1 VIPYADPFFPVGTG
15 QVLESTFEN
24 GQVSGSGIAL
34 GEMESKISRLLN
46 AQKVFAVTNGSAAI
60 SLAFQA
66 LGLSRNSRVIVPGW
80 GFHVAANVAYA
91 MGAQVDFRDVSE
103 SSWCMEMS
111 ELSDLVDTQQHTIVI
126 LIHTLGNTADLDAYE
141 ALRKN
146 PNIRIIED
154 SAEAFMSAY
163 KQRMLGTFFDIGTY
177 SMHAAKTI
185 TTGEGGFIT
194 VNDEK
199 LNDKIQLLRNH
210 GMSPNRPYFHE
221 FAGSNYR
228 LSNLL
233 ASIALP
239 QLDQIKDI
247 VAVRHNIYN
256 LYKKNL
262 EEVPSLQ
269 FLRETDPLGF
279 FPWGVCVRFSDVDET
294 FVPRLRQSL
303 SLQGIDTRPG
313 FTSASQLPYFK
324 EFSTSKSGLAVS
336 NHLSKETILLPQFYR
351 MTNDQV
357 NEVTS
362 SIVNFS

>member
-1 VIPYADPFFPVGTG
+1 VIPYAQPFFPDGTG
-15 QVLESTFEN
+15 QLLDSTFEN
-24 GQVSGSGIAL
+24 GQVSGTGVAL
-34 GEMESKISRLLN
+34 SEMESKISVLLN

-66 LGLSRNSRVIVPGW
+66 LGLNRNSRVVVPGW
-80 GFHVAANVAYA
+80 GFHVAANVAYS

-111 ELSDLVDTQQHTIVI
+111 ELTDLADTQQHTIVV

-141 ALRKN
+141 ALRQN
-146 PNIRIIED
+146 PNIKIIED
-154 SAEAFMSAY
+154 SAEAFMSAF
-163 KQRMLGTFFDIGTY
+163 KQKMLGTFFDIGTF

-199 LNDKIQLLRNH
+199 IIEKTQLLRNH

-239 QLDQIKDI
+239 QLDLIKNI
-247 VAVRHNIYN
+247 VTVRHNIYN
-256 LYKKNL
+256 QYKKNL
-262 EEVPSLQ
+262 EVVPGLQ
-269 FLRETDPLGF
+269 FLSETDPLGF
-279 FPWGVCVRFSDVDET
+279 FPWGVCVRFRDVDET
-294 FVPRLRQSL
+294 FVPKLRQSL
-303 SLQGIDTRPG
+303 SLHGIDSRPG
-313 FTSASQLPYFK
+313 FTSASQLPYFSD
-324 EFSTSKSGLAVS
+324 FSSSHSELAES
-336 NHLSKETILLPQFYR
+336 DRLSRETILLPQFYG
-351 MTNDQV
+351 MTNEEV

-362 SIVNFS
+362 SIIKFS

>member
-1 VIPYADPFFPVGTG
+1 MIPYAEPFFPDGTG
-15 QVLESTFEN
+15 QQLMSTFQN
-24 GQVSGSGIAL
+24 GQMSGTGIAL
-34 GEMESKISRLLN
+34 SELESKISKLLN

-66 LGLSRNSRVIVPGW
+66 LGLSRNTRVVVPGW

-91 MGAQVDFRDVSE
+91 MGAQVDFRDVSK

-111 ELSDLVDTQQHTIVI
+111 ELTDLADTQQHTIIV

-141 ALRKN
+141 ALRQN
-146 PNIRIIED
+146 PNIKIIED

-163 KQRMLGTFFDIGTY
+163 RERMLGTFFDIGTY

-194 VNDEK
+194 VNNEK
-199 LNDKIQLLRNH
+199 LNEKIQLLRNH

-239 QLDQIKDI
+239 QLNQIKNI
-247 VAVRHNIYN
+247 VAVRHDIYIQ
-256 LYKKNL
+256 YKKNL
-262 EEVPSLQ
+262 EEVSGLE
-269 FLRETDPLGF
+269 FLHETDPLGF
-279 FPWGVCVRFSDVDET
+279 FPWGVCVRFSDADES
-294 FVPRLRQSL
+294 FIPRLRQSL
-303 SLQGIDTRPG
+303 SLHGIDSRPG

-324 EFSTSKSGLAVS
+324 EFATSKSELAVS
-336 NHLSKETILLPQFYR
+336 NRLSKETLLLPQFYG
-351 MTNDQV
+351 MTNEQV

-362 SIVNFS
+362 SIIDFS